1 MVAEPV
7 LIVALSGR
15 ALAQSARAGGFDPIV
30 LDAFADLDTR
40 EAASAVAQVPVD
52 ADWRFVLEPLLAA
65 ARRLAPPPVPLVYG
79 SGFERCPDLLAELA
93 VGRELLGSAPAA
105 IRRAKD
111 PFAFATL
118 LHELGVP
125 HPAVRREPPDD
136 PAGWLVKRAGGAGGG
151 HIRPAVTAQTRGP
164 DHYFQRLVP
173 GRAVSVLLVGDG
185 REAVT
190 LGFSE
195 QWSDPAPGRPYRY
208 GGAAVPADIT
218 AGLAAALADAARHV
232 AAASGL
238 RGLGSVDALVDA
250 DGFHILEL
258 NLRPGASLD
267 AYERA
272 CGRPLFALHLAACRG
287 TLPDGPLA
295 PVRAAAAALVRA
307 PERTV
312 IPEGFRWPVWS
323 ADRGAP
329 GTVVAAGG
337 PVCTVLGE
345 GRAAA
350 EAREVAETRAL
361 TLLSRLRRHAQ
372 RAG

>member
-30 LDAFADLDTR
+30 FDAFADLDTR
-40 EAASAVAQVPVD
+40 EAASAVEQVPVD
-52 ADWRFVLEPLLAA
+52 ADWRFLSEPLLAA
-65 ARRLAPPPVPLVYG
+65 ARRLAPLPVPLAYG

-136 PAGWLVKRAGGAGGG
+136 PACWLVKRAGGAGGG
-151 HIRPAVTAQTRGP
+151 HVRPASAAQQPHSDR
-164 DHYFQRLVP
+164 YFQRLVP
-173 GRAVSVLLVGDG
+173 GRAVSALLAGDG
-185 REAVT
+185 REAVA

-208 GGAAVPADIT
+208 GGAAVPADMT

-232 AAASGL
+232 ATASGL

-287 TLPDGPLA
+287 TLPDEPLA

-307 PERTV
+307 PERSV

>member
-65 ARRLAPPPVPLVYG
+65 ARRLAPPPVPLAYG

-151 HIRPAVTAQTRGP
+151 HVRPATAQTRGP

-173 GRAVSVLLVGDG
+173 GRAVSVLLAGDG

-350 EAREVAETRAL
+350 EARDVAETRAL

>member
-1 MVAEPV
+1 M
-7 LIVALSGR
+7 
-15 ALAQSARAGGFDPIV
+15 
-30 LDAFADLDTR
+30 
-40 EAASAVAQVPVD
+40 
-52 ADWRFVLEPLLAA
+52 LLA
-65 ARRLAPPPVPLVYG
+65 
-79 SGFERCPDLLAELA
+79 
-93 VGRELLGSAPAA
+93 
-105 IRRAKD
+105 
-111 PFAFATL
+111 
-118 LHELGVP
+118 
-125 HPAVRREPPDD
+125 
-136 PAGWLVKRAGGAGGG
+136 
-151 HIRPAVTAQTRGP
+151 
-164 DHYFQRLVP
+164 
-173 GRAVSVLLVGDG
+173 GDG